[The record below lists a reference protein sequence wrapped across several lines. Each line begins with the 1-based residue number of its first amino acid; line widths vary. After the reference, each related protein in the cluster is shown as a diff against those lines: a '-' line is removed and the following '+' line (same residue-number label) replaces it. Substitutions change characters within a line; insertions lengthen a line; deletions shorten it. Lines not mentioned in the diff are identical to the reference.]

1 MALYPTIDARVRSGQ
16 PLNNAGESLPA
27 ELRDAV
33 NALERA
39 KEVTIY
45 SAMKIAMKYMQAL
58 ENEEEFI
65 EYLANLLIDLYA
77 IDSALARA
85 TQAVRRGDENSSIH
99 VKLAQLAAWLAFS
112 RLRSN
117 LDQMIITNTAQ
128 GEVQAEL
135 QLVRSYIGDY
145 LLNGVALQ
153 RELAAIIVKKQAY
166 PL

>member
-1 MALYPTIDARVRSGQ
+1 MNQ
-16 PLNNAGESLPA
+16 LP
-27 ELRDAV
+27 
-33 NALERA
+33 
-39 KEVTIY
+39 
-45 SAMKIAMKYMQAL
+45 SL
-58 ENEEEFI
+58 ENEQEFTA
-65 EYLANLLIDLYA
+65 YLATLLIDLYA
-77 IDSALARA
+77 VDSPLARA

-117 LDQMIITNTAQ
+117 LDQMIITNTAE

-166 PL
+166 PLL